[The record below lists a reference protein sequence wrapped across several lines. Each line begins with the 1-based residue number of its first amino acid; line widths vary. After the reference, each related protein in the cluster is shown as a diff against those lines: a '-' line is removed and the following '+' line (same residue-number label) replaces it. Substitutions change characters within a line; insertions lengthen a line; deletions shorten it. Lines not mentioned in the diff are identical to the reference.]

1 MMRSATGPT
10 ARLVTRAGV
19 AASEGIVERR
29 GRAWGRV
36 LGRLVLFVA
45 ALGLGLGVVV
55 GGLAVYHEGGTGRI
69 LPGISIDGLDVG
81 GLTPAEAHAAVAE
94 HLAPLS
100 SGAVSV
106 RSGLGTYRVAFAD
119 VGRGA
124 DVDAMVEEAAA
135 LGRGGTWLDETLAS
149 IRLRL
154 EPRDVAL
161 RLTYDHDKAA
171 AALARFADR
180 MTLGP
185 VDAKVASIASGF
197 EVGRGVDGHALDVEA
212 AVAAVDAA
220 MRDRGTPDG
229 AVIKASVRS
238 VVPKLTDDMVQA
250 AITRANA
257 MAADLKVSV
266 GKQTWKLAAAKIRSW
281 ITFGWQDGVY
291 GPQIDRAK
299 IPDALKKIAKTV
311 SRPVRDAAF
320 LRDKHGRIVG
330 SMADR
335 AGQKLDVAASAE
347 AIASTIEA
355 RAEAAD
361 PAPVEL
367 AMTVLAPKLT
377 AAEAA
382 KKAPLMVKV
391 GGWTTYY
398 QVSAHNGFGANITVP
413 TRVLNGTVVQPGAV
427 FDFWDALGEV
437 SLRTGY
443 KMGGAIIG
451 GHSVEG
457 KALAGGI
464 CAASTTLF
472 NAALRGGFDIL
483 ARQPHWYYITRYPLG
498 LDATV
503 SNTQTMRFRNDTV
516 YPILIRGFA
525 SPGVV
530 RYEIWSVP
538 NGRTVTLSRPSVS
551 NVVPGYDTTVKT
563 SALPA
568 GTSERTEWPV
578 DGKDVVVTRTVKDGH
593 GRVIHR
599 DTFVSHYHRM
609 VGINRIGVG

>member
-1 MMRSATGPT
+1 M
-10 ARLVTRAGV
+10 
-19 AASEGIVERR
+19 AASAGIVERR
-29 GRAWGRV
+29 GRGWLRPLAR
-36 LGRLVLFVA
+36 LGLFVV
-45 ALGLGLGVVV
+45 ALGLGLGIVL
-55 GGLAVYHEGGTGRI
+55 GGLALYHAQGAGRI
-69 LPGISIDGLDVG
+69 LPGVSIDGLDVG
-81 GLTPAEAHAAVAE
+81 GLTADQARAAVAE
-94 HLAPLS
+94 RFAPLS
-100 SGAVSV
+100 AGAITV
-106 RSGLGTYRVAFAD
+106 RSGLGNHRVAFAD

-124 DVDAMVEEAAA
+124 DLDAMVADAAA
-135 LGRGGTWLDETLAS
+135 IGRGGTWLDETLAS
-149 IRLRL
+149 FRLRM
-154 EPRDVAL
+154 EPRDVPL

-171 AALARFADR
+171 AAVAAFASR
-180 MTLGP
+180 MSLRA
-185 VDAKVASIASGF
+185 VDARVGSSARGFGVA
-197 EVGRGVDGHALDVEA
+197 RGVDGHGLDVDAVVADVDALMHDRRTRDGAVVQAAVKSIAPTLTAGAVEA
-212 AVAAVDAA
+212 AIA
-220 MRDRGTPDG
+220 
-229 AVIKASVRS
+229 
-238 VVPKLTDDMVQA
+238 
-250 AITRANA
+250 RANA
-257 MAADLKVSV
+257 MAADLKVAV
-266 GKQTWKLAAAKIRSW
+266 GKQTWKLSAAKIRSW
-281 ITFGWQDGVY
+281 ITFGWADGVY
-291 GPQIDRAK
+291 GPRIDRAQ
-299 IPDALKKIAKTV
+299 IPAALKKIAKTV
-311 SRPVRDAAF
+311 ARPVREAAF

-335 AGQKLDVAASAE
+335 AGQKLNVGASAE

-355 RAEAAD
+355 RAEASD

-367 AMTVLAPKLT
+367 TMTILAPKLT

-427 FDFWDALGEV
+427 FDFWAGLGEV

-443 KMGGAIIG
+443 RMGGAIIG

-472 NAALRGGFDIL
+472 NAALRGGFEIL

-503 SNTQTMRFRNDTV
+503 SGSQTMRFRNDTA

-551 NVVPGYDTTVKT
+551 NIVKGSDSTVKT
-563 SALPA
+563 AALPA

-578 DGKDVVVTRTVKDGH
+578 DGKDVVVTRTVRDSH
-593 GRVIHR
+593 GRVIHH

-609 VGINRIGVG
+609 IGILRIGIG